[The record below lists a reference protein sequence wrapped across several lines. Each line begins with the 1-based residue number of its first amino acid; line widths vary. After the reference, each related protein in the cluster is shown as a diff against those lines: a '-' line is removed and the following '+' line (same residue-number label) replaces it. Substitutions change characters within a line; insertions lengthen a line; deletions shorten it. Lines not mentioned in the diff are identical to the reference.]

1 MLTPGM
7 PRPGGELYP
16 PFALDVIHCAPELL
30 DVYVPINTVNS
41 VPQNEKRMEIRD
53 PIAQFTGRRYINLE
67 SYKKDGSPK
76 LTPVQSIEDKGLI
89 YLRTD
94 PRTWKVKRIRRNPN
108 VRIVP
113 SDRSGKPAGTWI
125 KGDARILRGEESD
138 RVMKLFR
145 EEYGSIGNMLVD
157 FVGHL
162 RGERLTTIIS
172 IKPQP

>member
-1 MLTPGM
+1 M
-7 PRPGGELYP
+7 
-16 PFALDVIHCAPELL
+16 L

-41 VPQNEKRMEIRD
+41 VPYAEKRMEIRD
-53 PIAQFTGRRYINLE
+53 PIGQFNGRRYINLE
-67 SYKKDGSPK
+67 SYNKAGEPR

-108 VRIVP
+108 VRIVT
-113 SDRSGKPAGTWI
+113 SDRSGKPTGTWI
-125 KGDARILRGEESD
+125 KGDARILQGEESD

-145 EEYGSIGNMLVD
+145 EEYGSIGNMLVG
-157 FVGHL
+157 FVGRL

-172 IKPQP
+172 IKLQP